1 MIPLREYHNI
11 DNNYVHAYSYII
23 SDIVFTKK
31 EFEIVKLMEQN
42 IYMLLNKNRD
52 NKNIFSVLPLNS
64 KNYYADYYFGNYLK
78 NSS

>member
-1 MIPLREYHNI
+1 ML
-11 DNNYVHAYSYII
+11 VF
-23 SDIVFTKK
+23 FTKK

-52 NKNIFSVLPLNS
+52 NKNIFFETEYWVLPLNS
-64 KNYYADYYFGNYLK
+64 KNYYADYYFGTYLK